1 MQLSKWIRNKWQKI
15 VCSEKKTSAPAFN
28 EKTKQELTNLLDAQ
42 RQYESSRTY
51 NADGQIVRRSFSEN
65 ISEGYRMK
73 TTVDEQGPQLVLTVE
88 HIRSHAN
95 AQSKSSA
102 AQLAEERLLN
112 ENVWGIDK
120 NQHGVRYDKRVEEL
134 TQAGVIVPRS

>member
-1 MQLSKWIRNKWQKI
+1 VQTDFVDAQKLTALNAQI
-15 VCSEKKTSAPAFN
+15 
-28 EKTKQELTNLLDAQ
+28 KQELTDVLANQ

-51 NADGQIVRRSFSEN
+51 NANGQIVIRTFSEN
-65 ISEGYRMK
+65 ISEGHTMK
-73 TTVDEQGPQLVLTVE
+73 TTVDEQGLRLVLTVE

-95 AQSKSSA
+95 AQRKGSA

-120 NQHGVRYDKRVEEL
+120 SQHGVKYDKRVEEL
-134 TQAGVIVPRS
+134 AQAGVIVPRS